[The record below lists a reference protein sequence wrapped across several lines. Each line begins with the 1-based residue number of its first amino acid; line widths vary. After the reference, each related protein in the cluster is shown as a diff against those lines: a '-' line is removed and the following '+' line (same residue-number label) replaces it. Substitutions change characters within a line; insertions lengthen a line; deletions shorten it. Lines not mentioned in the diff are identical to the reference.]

1 MRQEI
6 IASWG
11 IVGNL
16 YVSLNEYRWW
26 VGLGDENNMEKQND
40 VQLGQQYVKV
50 HSTRSRSPVW
60 KVNSI
65 HPGDYGITH
74 AGLMNLDDPLD
85 KKTVS
90 FSVLLDKTHYRLVS
104 DVGAAA

>member
-11 IVGNL
+11 ISHLPVAMRH
-16 YVSLNEYRWW
+16 YV
-26 VGLGDENNMEKQND
+26 ENNREKQND

-74 AGLMNLDDPLD
+74 AGLMKLDDPLD
-85 KKTVS
+85 KKTLS
-90 FSVLLDKTHYRLVS
+90 ISALLDKTRYRLVV
-104 DVGAAA
+104 DMGAAA